1 MPAIKRSSC
10 TILWTLVYLF
20 SSIYQS
26 SGAVLSS
33 RDDLLTCLSNV
44 QNLNTVSP
52 SSSSYDTDRLS
63 FNRRFD
69 YRPAA
74 IAYTTS
80 VEQVQAA
87 VKCGASSGTA
97 VVARSG
103 GHSYA
108 AYGLGGQN
116 GTLVIDLS
124 GMTAL
129 SLNNG
134 TGEATAQTGLKLGQ
148 LAQGIWDQGR
158 RALPHG
164 TCPYIGIGGHTAY
177 GGMGLFSR
185 QAGLLID
192 RAVRAEVVL
201 ANGTLVTAAF
211 DQNQDLYWALRGA
224 GPSFGI
230 VTAWT
235 YATLPAPDN
244 IGYEIEYSPAAGG
257 KDGFISAFNSFQNFA
272 RNAPSTLGMA
282 LAIVP
287 NGANQLAF
295 SLSGNFYGSLADFNT
310 TVQPLL
316 AQIPEGR
323 LTSKQFNWIESLVD
337 VAGSLSTSSPE
348 PVDNFYAKS
357 LMTKDLVSNSSIASF
372 VDYMYSQGT
381 ADNLGL
387 DWFVEVDVYGG
398 EIARASSDVSSY
410 FNRDTFLTFQ
420 FYASAKP
427 LTVPYPASGITFLD
441 GMHDSVQVD
450 SQAAYPN
457 YIDPSLSATQ
467 WQTQYYGSNYERLST
482 IKNAVDPQNVFRFPQ
497 SVGSNSAASNPPG
510 SPQADPSTP
519 KPSASNS
526 PSTSAGPQSVACPS
540 VQALLLALLT
550 FFVYSL

>member
-1 MPAIKRSSC
+1 MILSMMRPSYTS
-10 TILWTLVYLF
+10 LWTLASLCSLV
-20 SSIYQS
+20 SPA
-26 SGAVLSS
+26 SGATPLP

-52 SSSSYDTDRLS
+52 NSSSYNTDRLA

-74 IAYTTS
+74 IVYSTS

-116 GTLVIDLS
+116 GSLVIDLT
-124 GMTAL
+124 GMTSL

-164 TCPYIGIGGHTAY
+164 TCPYVGIGGHTAY
-177 GGMGLFSR
+177 GGVGFYSR
-185 QAGLLID
+185 QAGLLLD

-211 DQNQDLYWALRGA
+211 DQNPDLYWALRGA

-244 IGYEIEYSPAAGG
+244 IGYQLDYEPAAGG
-257 KDGFISAFNSFQNFA
+257 KEAFVNAFNSFQNFA

-287 NGANQLAF
+287 GGANKLVF
-295 SLSGNFYGSLADFNT
+295 SLSGNFYGSMADFNT
-310 TVQPLL
+310 TIQPLL
-316 AQIPEGR
+316 AQIPGGK
-323 LTSKQFNWIESLVD
+323 LTSKQFNWIESLANT
-337 VAGSLSTSSPE
+337 AGSLSTSSPE
-348 PVDNFYAKS
+348 PADNFYAKS
-357 LMTKDLVSNSSIASF
+357 LMIKDPASNSSLASF
-372 VDYMYSQGT
+372 VDYMYTQGT
-381 ADNLGL
+381 ASNLGL
-387 DWFVEVDVYGG
+387 DWFVEIDVYGG
-398 EIARASSDVSSY
+398 EIAKAASNVSSY

-427 LTVPYPASGITFLD
+427 LSAPYPASGITFLD
-441 GMHDSVQVD
+441 GMHDTIQVD
-450 SQAAYPN
+450 TQAA
-457 YIDPSLSATQ
+457 
-467 WQTQYYGSNYERLST
+467 
-482 IKNAVDPQNVFRFPQ
+482 
-497 SVGSNSAASNPPG
+497 
-510 SPQADPSTP
+510 
-519 KPSASNS
+519 
-526 PSTSAGPQSVACPS
+526 C
-540 VQALLLALLT
+540 
-550 FFVYSL
+550 

>member
-1 MPAIKRSSC
+1 MKRPSR
-10 TILWTLVYLF
+10 TILCTLVSL
-20 SSIYQS
+20 SHLICPS
-26 SGAVLSS
+26 SGAALSS

-44 QNLNTVSP
+44 QNLNTISP
-52 SSSSYDTDRLS
+52 SSSSYNTDRLS

-74 IAYTTS
+74 IAYVNS

-116 GTLVIDLS
+116 GTLVVDLS
-124 GMTAL
+124 GMTGL
-129 SLNNG
+129 TLNNV

-177 GGMGLFSR
+177 GGMGFYSR

-244 IGYEIEYSPAAGG
+244 IGYEINYAPAASA
-257 KDGFISAFNSFQNFA
+257 KDGFINAFNSFQNFA
-272 RNAPSTLGMA
+272 RNAPSTLAMA

-287 NGANQLAF
+287 DGANKLVF
-295 SLSGNFYGSLADFNT
+295 SLSGNYYGSLADFNT
-310 TVQPLL
+310 TIQPLL
-316 AQIPEGR
+316 AQIPGAS
-323 LTSKQFNWIESLVD
+323 LTSKQLNWIESLAD
-337 VAGSLSTSSPE
+337 VAGSLSVTSPE
-348 PVDNFYAKS
+348 PADNFYAKS
-357 LMTKDLVSNSSIASF
+357 LMTKDLISNSSIASF
-372 VDYMYSQGT
+372 VDYMYTQGT
-381 ADNLGL
+381 AENLGL
-387 DWFVEVDVYGG
+387 EWFVEIDLYGG

-410 FNRDTFLTFQ
+410 FNRGAFLTFQ

-427 LTVPYPASGITFLD
+427 LTAPYPASGITFLD

-450 SQAAYPN
+450 NQAAYPN
-457 YIDPSLSATQ
+457 YIDPSLSASQ
-467 WQTQYYGSNYERLST
+467 WQSQYYGSNYERLSS
-482 IKNAVDPQNVFRFPQ
+482 IKSVVDPQNVFRFPQ
-497 SVGSNSAASNPPG
+497 SIGSNSGPNNPS
-510 SPQADPSTP
+510 SPNTDPSTP
-519 KPSASNS
+519 NPSASSS
-526 PSTSAGPQSVACPS
+526 PASSGGLQAVARPTM
-540 VQALLLALLT
+540 QAVLFAIMT
-550 FFVYSL
+550 IFVYSF